1 MPSVDPTLFDLHRT
15 RVQALCDRVQAE
27 ISVRH
32 DTDHLPVFFGFN
44 HGHDA
49 YIPVLHDTGRPRGC
63 IKGQATGRT
72 RRHHVF
78 DFHGRL
84 HGRLYGG
91 ISPMPL

>member
-63 IKGQATGRT
+63 IKGQATVIFMAASMEDYT
-72 RRHHVF
+72 LAFHHASVV
-78 DFHGRL
+78 L
-84 HGRLYGG
+84 VQ
-91 ISPMPL
+91 I